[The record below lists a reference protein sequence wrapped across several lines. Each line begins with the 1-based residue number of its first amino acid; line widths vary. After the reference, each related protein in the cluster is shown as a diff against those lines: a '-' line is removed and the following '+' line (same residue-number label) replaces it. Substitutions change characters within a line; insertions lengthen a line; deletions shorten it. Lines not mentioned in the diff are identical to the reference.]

1 MKIQEKL
8 EQKYEQCKKED
19 PKNMERAEKFVS
31 FMAFITGLSLFNL
44 FFLSKEERDEMTN
57 TKYYNL

>member
-31 FMAFITGLSLFNL
+31 FMAFITGLSLLNL
-44 FFLSKEERDEMTN
+44 FFLSKEERD
-57 TKYYNL
+57 

>member
-19 PKNMERAEKFVS
+19 PKNMERADKL
-31 FMAFITGLSLFNL
+31 GSL
-44 FFLSKEERDEMTN
+44 E
-57 TKYYNL
+57 

>member
-19 PKNMERAEKFVS
+19 PKNMERAEKFV
-31 FMAFITGLSLFNL
+31 
-44 FFLSKEERDEMTN
+44 FFLYGF
-57 TKYYNL
+57 YYGVITS